1 MCKLQRINN
10 SSYLQVS
17 KCYLSQTICSR
28 TFKQNMDFLKGGPGP
43 LFFFLNY
50 LMVGWNDPRDKAVF
64 CHKPTLSGGG
74 PKPPSLEDFPFY
86 SPFFALR
93 CRSQTS
99 LQEKVD
105 SQWDTEHS
113 EPSLWEENNPCKIQK
128 ELMFTGT
135 PHSAT
140 FLRNKALEG
149 MGMSA
154 QEQAEKKAQSSF
166 TGLLRKCMGI
176 LPLLLL
182 WSALLKG
189 SHTQGFLP

>member
-10 SSYLQVS
+10 SSYLQVPVS
-17 KCYLSQTICSR
+17 YLSHTICSR
-28 TFKQNMDFLKGGPGP
+28 TSKQNMDFLKGPGP
-43 LFFFLNY
+43 LFFLNY
-50 LMVGWNDPRDKAVF
+50 LMVGWNDPRDKAAF
-64 CHKPTLSGGG
+64 CHKPSLSGGG
-74 PKPPSLEDFPFY
+74 PTPTSLEDFPFY
-86 SPFFALR
+86 SLFSALR

-99 LQEKVD
+99 LQEKAD

-135 PHSAT
+135 CHSAT
-140 FLRNKALEG
+140 FLRNKASEG
-149 MGMSA
+149 KGMSA
-154 QEQAEKKAQSSF
+154 QERREKKAQSGF
-166 TGLLRKCMGI
+166 TGLLQICMGT

-189 SHTQGFLP
+189 SHTQDFLH